1 MTTWQPVYF
10 LLPKL
15 SGFSSDYPRLR
26 LIELPSPI
34 AIATQ
39 QIGSQPDDKKNPEF
53 KEANNI
59 STSTIMI
66 YTYIYIYTFDLL
78 LLHFVLLPTNPSIN
92 QWLLNKWIFV
102 HCLRDCILGAGGNSE
117 RRSIKASASFTANV
131 WKNEFEIGGVVGHT
145 VIPHSKWIKMVWNH
159 LISLLPAWS
168 NHFVAARRSSCF
180 FDTTG
185 ALHTTHLGHLLG

>member
-1 MTTWQPVYF
+1 MTIWQPVYF

-39 QIGSQPDDKKNPEF
+39 QIGSQPDDKK
-53 KEANNI
+53 KSWIQRSQQHQCIHNND
-59 STSTIMI
+59 
-66 YTYIYIYTFDLL
+66 TFDFLL
-78 LLHFVLLPTNPSIN
+78 RHFVPLPTNPSIN